1 MKTNKAFLSQMWEEI
16 RYIEIADSNLAIAYE
31 QKQKEI
37 AIKKNEQYKKQEKYI
52 CLVFSILVA
61 VVLAMTISE
70 MLVIGVVLSA
80 GILLLTAGCIIED
93 KMLKVSTDRSLRI

>member
-37 AIKKNEQYKKQEKYI
+37 AIKKNEKYKTQEKYI
-52 CLVFSILVA
+52 CLVFGILVA

-80 GILLLTAGCIIED
+80 GILLLTAGSIIED
-93 KMLKVSTDRSLRI
+93 KMLRVSTDSSLRI